1 MKNNFKNLHNNH
13 FNELAIKN
21 NIETGKKLRAIRNLL
36 VRKPEEIA
44 DVLTMT
50 TNTLK
55 NAENGENVGVEI
67 INELILF
74 YGYSLSEFYNLR
86 SLPTWKKLIK
96 KIEETH
102 KAINSK
108 SYEILFDQPSLIDL
122 IEHRLLDTDL
132 FTIWTDE
139 NAVIKYCKD
148 SYGYEYKSATNT
160 LNNAVTKEWLIRDD
174 SVKPKKYMKKQLI
187 IEDFII
193 NA

>member
-1 MKNNFKNLHNNH
+1 MKNNFKNLQNNH

-139 NAVIKYCKD
+139 NAVIRYCKD

>member
-1 MKNNFKNLHNNH
+1 MKNNFENIQNNH
-13 FNELAIKN
+13 FYELAIKN

-36 VRKPEEIA
+36 VRKPEEIT

-55 NAENGENVGVEI
+55 NAENGENVGVEV

-96 KIEETH
+96 KIEDTH

-132 FTIWTDE
+132 FTIWADE

-174 SVKPKKYMKKQLI
+174 SVKPKKYMKK
-187 IEDFII
+187 
-193 NA
+193 

>member
-1 MKNNFKNLHNNH
+1 MKNNFKNLQNNH
-13 FNELAIKN
+13 FNEFAIKN

-139 NAVIKYCKD
+139 NAVIRYCKD

-187 IEDFII
+187 IEHFII
-193 NA
+193 DA